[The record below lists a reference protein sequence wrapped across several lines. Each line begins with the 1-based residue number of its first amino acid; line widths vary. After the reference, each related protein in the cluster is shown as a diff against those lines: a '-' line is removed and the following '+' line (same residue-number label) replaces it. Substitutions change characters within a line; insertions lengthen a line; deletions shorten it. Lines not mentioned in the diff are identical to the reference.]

1 MAVRGDSLAKSMS
14 SYLIE
19 QIAGVSNI
27 EVRLNTS
34 VQSCSGNDRLQCVTF
49 VDHGGGQEVVD
60 SGHLFVFIGAAPLTD
75 WLPPSL
81 VRDASGFVVT
91 GSALTG
97 GGKRP
102 ASWDLER
109 EPYLLESSIPG
120 VFVAGMSAQSVKRV
134 ASAVGEGALAV
145 TWFIATWPS
154 SRS

>member
-1 MAVRGDSLAKSMS
+1 MS

-19 QIAGVSNI
+19 QIAGISNI

-49 VDHGGGQEVVD
+49 VDHDGGQEVVD
-60 SGHLFVFIGAAPLTD
+60 AGHLFVFIGAAPLTD

-91 GSALTG
+91 GSASDQLVATG
-97 GGKRP
+97 LRLGIWSETRTCWNPAFRASSWRATYAPSPSSESRP
-102 ASWDLER
+102 RWAKGRSPSPW
-109 EPYLLESSIPG
+109 S
-120 VFVAGMSAQSVKRV
+120 
-134 ASAVGEGALAV
+134 
-145 TWFIATWPS
+145 IATWPS